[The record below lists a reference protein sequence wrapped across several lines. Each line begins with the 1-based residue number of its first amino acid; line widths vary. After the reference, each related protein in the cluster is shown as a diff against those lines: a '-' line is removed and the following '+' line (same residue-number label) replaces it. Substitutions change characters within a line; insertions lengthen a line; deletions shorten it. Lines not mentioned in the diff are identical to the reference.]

1 MIVINHQQIKC
12 LQALATSQIPLALAR
27 SVLSHHGLSD
37 PSTCLDSAELRDLL
51 RELYTRARRAAGQPA
66 HHHGG
71 EDGEALA
78 SLVEQLLDPG
88 HQGGINV
95 LGLKT
100 VLAVVTGARLR
111 DRLSF
116 LFREHADHQV
126 ETENLRMKSHNLSFT
141 RPNSPQPPSP
151 TSCPC
156 CAGSRSCWARA
167 SCLEV
172 P

>member
-1 MIVINHQQIKC
+1 MKIIESKDET

-37 PSTCLDSAELRDLL
+37 PSACLDSAELRDLL

-66 HHHGG
+66 HVG

-88 HQGGINV
+88 HQGGVSV

-126 ETENLRMKSHNLSFT
+126 GVNQH
-141 RPNSPQPPSP
+141 
-151 TSCPC
+151 
-156 CAGSRSCWARA
+156 
-167 SCLEV
+167 
-172 P
+172 

>member
-1 MIVINHQQIKC
+1 M
-12 LQALATSQIPLALAR
+12 QALATSQIPLALAR

-37 PSTCLDSAELRDLL
+37 PSACLDSAELRDLL

-66 HHHGG
+66 RHGG

-78 SLVEQLLDPG
+78 SLVEQLIDPG
-88 HQGGINV
+88 HQGGVNV

-126 ETENLRMKSHNLSFT
+126 CRGKLSQ
-141 RPNSPQPPSP
+141 REGYHSS
-151 TSCPC
+151 S
-156 CAGSRSCWARA
+156 
-167 SCLEV
+167 
-172 P
+172 

>member
-1 MIVINHQQIKC
+1 M
-12 LQALATSQIPLALAR
+12 QALATSQIPLALAR

-37 PSTCLDSAELRDLL
+37 PSACLDSAELRDLL

-66 HHHGG
+66 HGG

-88 HQGGINV
+88 HQGAISV

-126 ETENLRMKSHNLSFT
+126 KAIRQSKNVSNFFPSTGKAYVGIPH
-141 RPNSPQPPSP
+141 PPF
-151 TSCPC
+151 
-156 CAGSRSCWARA
+156 
-167 SCLEV
+167 V
-172 P
+172 PSLPDPRVVG

>member
-1 MIVINHQQIKC
+1 M
-12 LQALATSQIPLALAR
+12 QALATSQIPLALAR
-27 SVLSHHGLSD
+27 SVLSHHGLCD
-37 PSTCLDSAELRDLL
+37 PSACLDSAELRDLL

-66 HHHGG
+66 HVG

-78 SLVEQLLDPG
+78 SLVEQLLDPA
-88 HQGGINV
+88 HQGGINI

-126 ETENLRMKSHNLSFT
+126 EDNLTSENGNHTFYPLLRRSL
-141 RPNSPQPPSP
+141 PPHPSL
-151 TSCPC
+151 TFCPYS
-156 CAGSRSCWARA
+156 AGSPSYWVRV
-167 SCLEV
+167 SCLV
-172 P
+172 AR